1 MTIEPFLQSNTL
13 NAQSVIDYLQ
23 AHPDF
28 LVNHTDLFNQLST
41 SRYKKGTTSFSEHQT
56 KVQQETIKQ
65 LKQQMNELVGI
76 AHDNDKI
83 NQRVRALTLKL
94 LDAKTPEKQL
104 EALHDCLKTDFNTD
118 VVTLNLFTGSN
129 QQEVTVPTLKIKYI
143 DRTNESLTQFE
154 ELLQV
159 GKFSCGKLKTEILE
173 WLFDQQSEKIQSSV
187 FLPLG
192 THHCFGVLGLGSF
205 DKDRYHVTQGTLF
218 LSFLGEIISHS
229 LQRHFK
235 L

>member
-1 MTIEPFLQSNTL
+1 MTIEPFLQSSTL
-13 NAQSVIDYLQ
+13 TAQSVIDYLQ

-28 LVNHTDLFNQLST
+28 LVNHTDLFNQLSR
-41 SRYKKGTTSFSEHQT
+41 SRHTNGTTSFSEHQA

-94 LDAKTPEKQL
+94 LDAKTPDKQL
-104 EALHDCLKTDFNTD
+104 SALHDCLTTDFNTD
-118 VVTLNLFTGSN
+118 IVTLNLFSN
-129 QQEVTVPTLKIKYI
+129 SSQHPENSILEIRYI
-143 DRTNESLTQFE
+143 DRADESLTTFE

-159 GKFSCGKLKTEILE
+159 GKFSCGKLKPEILK
-173 WLFDQQSEKIQSSV
+173 WLFGQQTEQIRSAV

-192 THHCFGVLGLGSF
+192 TDHCFGVLGLGSF
-205 DKDRYHVTQGTLF
+205 DENRYHATQGTLF
-218 LSFLGEIISHS
+218 LSFLSEIISHS

>member
-28 LVNHTDLFNQLST
+28 LVNHTDLFNKLST
-41 SRYKKGTTSFSEHQT
+41 SRYTKGTTSFSEHQT

-65 LKQQMNELVGI
+65 LKQQMHELVGI

-83 NQRVRALTLKL
+83 NQHVRGLTLKL
-94 LDAKTPEKQL
+94 LDAKTPDKQIS
-104 EALHDCLKTDFNTD
+104 ALYDCLKIDFNTD
-118 VVTLNLFTGSN
+118 LITLNLFSDSN
-129 QQEVTVPTLKIKYI
+129 QHATSAALKIKYL
-143 DRTNESLTQFE
+143 DRTDESLASFE

-159 GKFSCGKLKTEILE
+159 GKFSCGKLNPEILK
-173 WLFDQQSEKIQSSV
+173 WLFGQQSEKIQSAV

-192 THHCFGVLGLGSF
+192 TNHCFGVLGLGSF
-205 DKDRYHVTQGTLF
+205 DKNRYHATQGTLF
-218 LSFLGEIISHS
+218 LSFLSEIISHS
-229 LQRHFK
+229 LRRNFT

>member
-1 MTIEPFLQSNTL
+1 MTIEPFLQSSTL

-41 SRYKKGTTSFSEHQT
+41 SRHKKGTTSFSEHQAKAQQ
-56 KVQQETIKQ
+56 KVIKQ
-65 LKQQMNELVGI
+65 LKQQMNELMGI

-94 LDAKTPEKQL
+94 LDAKTSDKQL
-104 EALHDCLKTDFNTD
+104 TALHDCLKTDFNTD
-118 VVTLNLFTGSN
+118 IVTLNLFADQN
-129 QQEVTVPTLKIKYI
+129 QHPTNSTLKIKYI
-143 DRTNESLTQFE
+143 NRTDESLAPFE

-159 GKFSCGKLKTEILE
+159 GKFSCGKLKPEILE
-173 WLFDQQSEKIQSSV
+173 WLFNQQIEKIQSAV

-192 THHCFGVLGLGSF
+192 TDHCFGVLGLGSF
-205 DKDRYHVTQGTLF
+205 DEDRYHATQGTLF

>member
-1 MTIEPFLQSNTL
+1 MTIEPFLQSSTL

-41 SRYKKGTTSFSEHQT
+41 SRDTKGTTSFSEHQT

-83 NQRVRALTLKL
+83 NQRIRELTLKL
-94 LDAKTPEKQL
+94 LDAKTPDKQL
-104 EALHDCLKTDFNTD
+104 TAMHDCLKTDFNTD
-118 VVTLNLFTGSN
+118 VVTLNLFSSHQN
-129 QQEVTVPTLKIKYI
+129 PTNSSLEIKYI
-143 DRTNESLTQFE
+143 DRTDKSLLPFG
-154 ELLQV
+154 ELLEA
-159 GKFSCGKLKTEILE
+159 GKFSCGKLKPEILQ
-173 WLFDQQSEKIQSSV
+173 WLFGQQTKEIQSAV

-192 THHCFGVLGLGSF
+192 TDHCFGVLGLGSF
-205 DKDRYHVTQGTLF
+205 DANRYHATQGTLF

-229 LQRHFK
+229 LRRHFK